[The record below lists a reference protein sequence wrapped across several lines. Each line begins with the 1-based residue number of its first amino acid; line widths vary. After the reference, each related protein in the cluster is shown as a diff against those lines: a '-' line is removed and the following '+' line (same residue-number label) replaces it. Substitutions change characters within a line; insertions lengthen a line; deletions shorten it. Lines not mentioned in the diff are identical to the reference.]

1 MTDFA
6 QYDGFKRDFDFYV
19 GPARPD
25 GFRTREF
32 GDRLWADVSRLL
44 GVPFDG
50 ASITPGVDSGYKY
63 WFENED
69 LSASVYSGPL
79 EGSGVLDQVPA
90 SLNVISRSMDVANS
104 ELAERLY
111 AGLTASDDAYLV
123 VVFEDTGMPIA
134 ANYDIGNDW

>member
-1 MTDFA
+1 M
-6 QYDGFKRDFDFYV
+6 
-19 GPARPD
+19 
-25 GFRTREF
+25 
-32 GDRLWADVSRLL
+32 L
-44 GVPFDG
+44 GIPFDG
-50 ASITPGVDSGYKY
+50 ATIRPEADDGYRY

-69 LSASVYSGPL
+69 LSASVYSSPM

-123 VVFEDTGMPIA
+123 VVFEDNGMPIA
-134 ANYDIGNDW
+134 ANFDIGDGW

>member
-1 MTDFA
+1 MTGFA
-6 QYDGFKRDFDFYV
+6 QYDGYKRDFDFCV

-25 GFRTREF
+25 GFRSRAF

-44 GVPFDG
+44 GIPFDG
-50 ASITPGVDSGYKY
+50 ATITPVANDGYNY

-90 SLNVISRSMDVANS
+90 MLTVISRSVDVANS

-111 AGLTASDDAYLV
+111 AGLTTSDDAYLV
-123 VVFEDTGMPIA
+123 VVFEANGMPIA
-134 ANYDIGNDW
+134 ANFDIGDGW